1 MPKIT
6 DYKKYNKMKKTF
18 AILGSAVLLLFAFL
32 MTSCS
37 LGQKAKVVIDD
48 GEIQWPSIKDNRI
61 MTGHSEDGTPAMWG
75 PFFQTEV
82 CNSLRSLGF
91 SVFTCEPGT
100 YSSVYDPATQK
111 WSDPVIG
118 HVSLNVDYDGI
129 AYPTWHGRSAVVTI
143 HRFNKRAKRL
153 DATFEAVVMKE
164 GTTET
169 RNIKVEVTNLD
180 VSGK

>member
-1 MPKIT
+1 
-6 DYKKYNKMKKTF
+6 MKKTF
-18 AILGSAVLLLFAFL
+18 ALLGSALLLCAFL

-37 LGQKAKVVIDD
+37 LGQKAQVMIDD
-48 GEIQWPSIKDNRI
+48 GELQWPSIMSSRI
-61 MTGHSEDGTPAMWG
+61 MAGHSEDGTQSLWG

-82 CNSLRSLGF
+82 GNSLRTLGF
-91 SVFTCEPGT
+91 SIFTCQPGT
-100 YSSVYDPATQK
+100 YSSVYDSVTQK
-111 WSDPVIG
+111 WSNPLIG

-129 AYPTWHGRSAVVTI
+129 AYPTWRGQSATLTI

-153 DATFEAVVMKE
+153 DATFEAVVMKD

-169 RNIKVEVTNLD
+169 RNIKVEMRNLD